1 MTKSDIKENK
11 STINLSVLSQAV
23 RTALTNKRTTVAHT
37 KDRGDVS
44 GGGIK
49 PWKQKGTGRARA
61 GSSRSP
67 IWRGGGITFGPRST
81 DNFSLM
87 MPKKM
92 RGLAIKNAFQIKD
105 EAKKLVKIDSLA
117 LEFPKTKK
125 LEKLIIDLT
134 GSYSCLIVVS
144 PETYKLYSI
153 ASRNLPNIKMVPI
166 FNASLVDLLNYDF
179 IVLDKQAQEHYL
191 SSVFEKTVTPKKA
204 GKND

>member
-1 MTKSDIKENK
+1 MINNDIKENK
-11 STINLSVLSQAV
+11 SKINLSVLSQAV

-37 KDRGDVS
+37 KDRGDVR

-105 EAKKLVKIDSLA
+105 DAKKLVKIDSLV
-117 LEFPKTKK
+117 LESPKTKI
-125 LEKLIIDLT
+125 LEKYIVDLT

-144 PETYKLYSI
+144 PETYKSYGM

-166 FNASLVDLLNYDF
+166 FNASLVDILNYEF
-179 IVLDKQAQEHYL
+179 VVLDKDAQAQYL
-191 SSVFEKTVTPKKA
+191 EVAVEKPVITKKA